1 MVKRGVVSASL
12 AILTYGLL
20 CAQVTWAQQAS
31 GIAGLVKDTSG
42 AVLPGVTVEAASPAL
57 IEKVRTAVTDGEGR
71 YSIVDLR
78 SGTYTVTFSLAGFST
93 VRREGIGLTAGF
105 TATVNADMPVG
116 TLAETVTVTGASP
129 LVDTQN
135 TRQQNLVSAQ
145 LLDAL
150 PTSSKALNSVLVLT
164 PGLSGVA
171 AGVGASQGT
180 YRSSSVNAAYHGKL
194 GSKIQ
199 FDGMSILNTNSGVGA
214 TGYIV
219 NGAVVE
225 EMAVEAGGGAAA
237 ESAVSGFTV
246 NFVPKDGGNTFK
258 FSASGVFANDSL
270 QSDNLTDELR
280 ARGLTTGT
288 KVLKTFDAVATLG
301 GPIKRD
307 RLWFFAATRYTG
319 NRNQYAGTFSNKTQG
334 TPFYTA
340 DLDRPGYR
348 KDYMW
353 SESVRLTWQASARNK
368 VTAFADVQHNKV
380 WGSSNQITSAPE
392 AVAGWDFTPQ
402 GLYQISWNSPVTSRL
417 LLESGA
423 SFAIS
428 QWPQFPVFGAT
439 FETISV
445 LEASKGFAYNAATA
459 YIIPEDA
466 TRFAQRFA
474 VSYITGSHAFKTG
487 IQIEQGFNS
496 QGSVIDHKIGFQGER
511 INGNVSYTFLNGV
524 PNSLTEYATPFVQL
538 ARVMPD
544 LGLYVQDLWT
554 IKRLTLNYGLRF
566 DYLRGYDPPQ
576 HVPPTPFVG
585 DRNFAAVDC
594 VPCWKDLNPRFG
606 ASYNLFG
613 DGRTALKLSLGRY
626 VGKEAVTIANA
637 NNPIQTSV
645 SSVNRTWNDAN
656 GNYFPDCD
664 LLNPGVNGECGP
676 ISNAN
681 FGQVNIVTRYA
692 DDVLRGFGARDY
704 LWDVATEVQH
714 QLRPGASV
722 SAGYYRNWF
731 GHFRVTDNLAV
742 TPADYSPYCIT
753 APVDTRLPGGGGYQ
767 LCGLAHINPNKFG
780 QFNNLVT
787 QASHYGNQT
796 QVGDFLNINAN
807 ARLGSGLQFG
817 GGLDS
822 GRIVTD
828 KCFVVDSPQDL
839 LNCHIVQPFKTNTQ
853 LKVNGSYRFPWD
865 VVISG
870 IFRNESALRAAAGGA
885 TLSIEANYP
894 APNGLIAPSLGR
906 NLAACGARA
915 VCTATA
921 TVPVPLFSPYTQ
933 FEARLSQ
940 LDLRLTKGFK
950 VGATGRLQANLDI
963 YNALNAAPITGIQI
977 TYGSLWKLPTQ
988 ILEGR
993 LVQFSGQLAF

>member
-1 MVKRGVVSASL
+1 V
-12 AILTYGLL
+12 
-20 CAQVTWAQQAS
+20 
-31 GIAGLVKDTSG
+31 VKDTSG
-42 AVLPGVTVEAASPAL
+42 AVMPGVTVEAASPAL
-57 IEKVRTAVTDGEGR
+57 IEKVRSVVSDAEGR
-71 YSIVDLR
+71 YNIVDLR
-78 SGTYTVTFSLAGFST
+78 PGTYTVTFSLAGFST
-93 VRREGIGLTAGF
+93 VKREGIVLTAGF

-116 TLAETVTVTGASP
+116 ALAETVTVTGASP

-145 LLDAL
+145 LLDTL
-150 PTSSKALNSVLVLT
+150 PTSSKALNSILVLT

-180 YRSSSVNAAYHGKL
+180 YRSSSVNASYHGKS

-199 FDGMSILNTNSGVGA
+199 FDGMSILNTNGGTGA

-219 NGAVVE
+219 NGAVVA
-225 EMAVEAGGGAAA
+225 EMAVEAGGASA

-246 NFVPKDGGNTFK
+246 NFVPKDGGNTFN

-288 KVLKTFDAVATLG
+288 KVLKTYDAVATLG
-301 GPIKRD
+301 GPIKKD
-307 RLWFFAATRYTG
+307 RLWFFAASRYTG
-319 NRNQYAGTFSNKTQG
+319 NRNQYSGTFSNKTQG

-340 DLDRPGYR
+340 DLDHPGYR

-353 SESVRLTWQASARNK
+353 SESVRLTWQVSPRNK
-368 VTAFADVQHNKV
+368 VTSFADVQHNVV

-392 AVAGWDFTPQ
+392 AVPGWDFTPQ
-402 GLYQISWNSPVTSRL
+402 GLYQISWNSPVTSKL

-428 QWPQFPVFGAT
+428 QWPNFPLFGAT
-439 FETISV
+439 LSTISV
-445 LEASKGFAYNAATA
+445 LEASAGFAYNASTA
-459 YIIPEDA
+459 YTAPMDA

-487 IQIEQGFNS
+487 IQVEQGFNS
-496 QGSVIDHKIGFQGER
+496 SGSAIDHKVGFHGEQ
-511 INGNVSYTFLNGV
+511 INGNVSYSFLGTV
-524 PNSLTEYATPFVQL
+524 PNGLTEYATPFVQL

-544 LGLYVQDLWT
+544 VGLYVQDQWT

-566 DYLRGYDPPQ
+566 DYLRGYVPPQ
-576 HVPPTPFVG
+576 HVAPTPFVG
-585 DRNFAAVDC
+585 DRDFAAVDC

-606 ASYNLFG
+606 ASYDLFG
-613 DGRTALKLSLGRY
+613 DGRTALKVSLGRY
-626 VGKEAVTIANA
+626 VGKEGVTIANA

-645 SSVNRTWNDAN
+645 NSVNRTWNDAN

-664 LLNPGVNGECGP
+664 LHSPGANGECGP

-681 FGQVNIVTRYA
+681 FGQVNIVTRFD

-704 LWDVATEVQH
+704 LWDLGAEVQH
-714 QLRPGASV
+714 QLRPGVSV
-722 SAGYYRNWF
+722 TGGYYRNWF
-731 GHFRVTDNLAV
+731 GNFRVTDNLAV

-753 APVDTRLPGGGGYQ
+753 APVDSRLPGGGGYQ
-767 LCGLAHINPNKFG
+767 LCGLYDVNPSKFS
-780 QFNNLVT
+780 QFNNVVT

-796 QVGDFLNINAN
+796 QVGDFFNISAN
-807 ARLGSGLQFG
+807 ARFGSDLQFG
-817 GGLDS
+817 GGLDT
-822 GRIVTD
+822 GRVVTD
-828 KCFVVDSPQDL
+828 RCFVVDSPQQL
-839 LNCHIVQPFKTNTQ
+839 LNCHIVPPFRALTQ
-853 LKVNGSYRFPWD
+853 LKVNGSYRLPGD
-865 VVISG
+865 VVVSG
-870 IFRNESALRAAAGGA
+870 IFRNESGLRAAAGGA

-894 APNGLIAPSLGR
+894 APNALIAPSLGR
-906 NLAACGARA
+906 NLAACGTRA

-921 TVPVPLFSPYTQ
+921 TVPLFSPLTR
-933 FEARLSQ
+933 FEPRLSQ
-940 LDLRLTKGFK
+940 LDLRVAKGFK
-950 VGATGRLQANLDI
+950 VGARGRLQTNFDL
-963 YNALNAAPITGIQI
+963 YNALNAAPIVGIQT
-977 TYGSLWKLPTQ
+977 TYGSRWRLPSQ

-993 LVQFSGQLAF
+993 LIQFSGQLTF

>member
-1 MVKRGVVSASL
+1 MSNACTRVAGASL
-12 AILTYGLL
+12 VALACVVLFPS
-20 CAQVTWAQQAS
+20 ATWAQQAS
-31 GIAGLVKDTSG
+31 GIAGVVRDTSG
-42 AVLPGVTVEAASPAL
+42 GVLPGVTVEAASPAL
-57 IEKVRTAVTDGEGR
+57 IEKARTVVTDGEGR
-71 YSIVDLR
+71 YNIVDLR
-78 SGTYTVTFSLAGFST
+78 PGIYTVTFTLGGFNT
-93 VRREGIGLTAGF
+93 IKREGIELTAGF
-105 TATVNADMPVG
+105 TATVNADLKVG
-116 TLAETVTVTGASP
+116 ALEETITVSGASP

-150 PTSSKALNSVLVLT
+150 PTSSKALNSILVLT

-180 YRSSSVNAAYHGKL
+180 YRSSSVNASYHGKS

-219 NGAVVE
+219 NGAVVD
-225 EMAVEAGGGAAA
+225 EMLVEAGGASA

-246 NFVPKDGGNTFK
+246 NFVPKEGGNAFK

-270 QSDNLTDELR
+270 QSDNLTSELR

-288 KVLKTFDAVATLG
+288 KVLKTYDGVATLG

-307 RLWFFAATRYTG
+307 RLWFFAATRYTA

-340 DLDRPGYR
+340 DLDHPGYR
-348 KDYMW
+348 KDYLW

-368 VTAFADVQHNKV
+368 VTAFADVQHNVV

-392 AVAGWDFTPQ
+392 ANVGWDFTPQ
-402 GLYQISWNSPVTSRL
+402 GLYQISWSSPVTRKL

-428 QWPQFPVFGAT
+428 QWPQFPMFGAR
-439 FETISV
+439 FDTISI
-445 LEASKGFAYNAATA
+445 LDASKGFAYNAATA

-496 QGSVIDHKIGFQGER
+496 QGSVIDHKIGFRGEQ
-511 INGNVSYTFLNGV
+511 INGNVSYSFLNGV
-524 PNSLTEYATPFVQL
+524 PNSLTEYATPFTQL

-544 LGLYVQDLWT
+544 IGLYVQDQWT

-613 DGRTALKLSLGRY
+613 DGRTAVKVALGRY

-645 SSVNRTWNDAN
+645 NQVNRTWNDAN

-664 LLNPGVNGECGP
+664 LRNPAVNGECGP

-681 FGQVNIVTRYA
+681 FGLVNIVPPLTTVRTA
-692 DDVLRGFGARDY
+692 SRRRSIRDCRG
-704 LWDVATEVQH
+704 
-714 QLRPGASV
+714 
-722 SAGYYRNWF
+722 
-731 GHFRVTDNLAV
+731 
-742 TPADYSPYCIT
+742 
-753 APVDTRLPGGGGYQ
+753 
-767 LCGLAHINPNKFG
+767 
-780 QFNNLVT
+780 
-787 QASHYGNQT
+787 
-796 QVGDFLNINAN
+796 
-807 ARLGSGLQFG
+807 
-817 GGLDS
+817 
-822 GRIVTD
+822 
-828 KCFVVDSPQDL
+828 
-839 LNCHIVQPFKTNTQ
+839 
-853 LKVNGSYRFPWD
+853 
-865 VVISG
+865 
-870 IFRNESALRAAAGGA
+870 AAA
-885 TLSIEANYP
+885 TSF
-894 APNGLIAPSLGR
+894 
-906 NLAACGARA
+906 AACTTSIRTSSASS
-915 VCTATA
+915 TT
-921 TVPVPLFSPYTQ
+921 S
-933 FEARLSQ
+933 
-940 LDLRLTKGFK
+940 
-950 VGATGRLQANLDI
+950 
-963 YNALNAAPITGIQI
+963 
-977 TYGSLWKLPTQ
+977 
-988 ILEGR
+988 
-993 LVQFSGQLAF
+993 